1 MTNDH
6 TTDLRTKTL
15 RGELTQDQLENASGG
30 QKVTAPRD
38 SVSGN
43 ATGRRAYKPVEWAR

>member
-6 TTDLRTKTL
+6 TIDLRTDAS
-15 RGELTQDQLENASGG
+15 RRELSREQLEQVSGG
-30 QKVTAPRD
+30 HTVVAPRD

-43 ATGRRAYKPVEWAR
+43 ATGRRAYKPFV